1 MIEIKEKFDISKLN
15 TFGVSAVARFFV
27 EINSEDDI
35 QDLFKNEIFKNN
47 ERLFLGGGSN
57 ILFTKNFDGIVILSS
72 LKGIEIVKEDEN
84 FVEIRAMGGEMWN
97 DLVIFSV
104 DKGYWG
110 IENLTLIPGTV
121 GASPI
126 QNIGAYGTEVKD
138 VIVTVEGYEINTG
151 DKKVFTNQECNFG
164 YRDSVFKNSLKGRYF
179 ISAITIRLFKKRK
192 EGLEYK
198 AIVRYLEENKV
209 VVNSSKD
216 ISQAVANIRKS
227 KLPDPKIIGNAGSF
241 FKNVFVSEEKFKEL
255 LLKYPEMPF
264 FQEEDSFKIPSAWL
278 IEQCGFKGK
287 REGNVGMHE
296 KQALVLVNHGG
307 ASGEEIKSF
316 AEKIQKAVLLKFDLV
331 IFPEVNLI

>member
-15 TFGVSAVARFFV
+15 TFGVKAVARFFV

-35 QDLFKNEIFKNN
+35 QELFKKEIFKNN

-57 ILFTKNFDGIVILSS
+57 ILFTKDFDGIVILNS
-72 LKGIEIVKEDEN
+72 LKGIEIIKEDED

-126 QNIGAYGTEVKD
+126 QNIGAYGTEIKD

-164 YRDSVFKNSLKGRYF
+164 YRDSIFKNSLKGRYF
-179 ISAITIRLFKKRK
+179 ISAITMRLFKKRK
-192 EGLEYK
+192 EDSEYK
-198 AIVRYLEENKV
+198 ALVRYLEENKI

-241 FKNVFVSEEKFKEL
+241 FKNVFVSEEKLKEL

-296 KQALVLVNHGG
+296 KQALVLVNHGR

-316 AEKIQKAVLLKFDLV
+316 AEKIQKAVLQKFDLV
-331 IFPEVNLI
+331 ISPEVNLI